1 MGMRNRRYVQRR
13 GPLVVYGEDN
23 GIRKAFRNIS
33 GVEVCDVTALNLLQL
48 APGGHLGRFVVF
60 TESAFSKLD
69 ALYGGKNGSLS
80 TEKKGYRLPRAIMT
94 NSDLPRIIN
103 SDEVQAKVVPAK
115 LSETAV
121 QTERIK
127 KNPLKNLG
135 TMIKLNPYAKKLKYD
150 GQRASA
156 SKSAAPKLKR
166 TADQKAASK
175 EFFASLKA

>member
-1 MGMRNRRYVQRR
+1 MGGKMRNRRYVQRR

-33 GVEVCDVTALNLLQL
+33 GVELCDVTALNLLQL

-60 TESAFSKLD
+60 TESAFGKLD
-69 ALYGGKNGSLS
+69 ALYGG
-80 TEKKGYRLPRAIMT
+80 KKGYRLPRAIMT

-115 LSETAV
+115 VSETAI
-121 QTERIK
+121 QTKRLH

-135 TMIKLNPYAKKLKYD
+135 TMIKLNPFAKKLKYE
-150 GQRASA
+150 GQRAA
-156 SKSAAPKLKR
+156 AAKSKKTKVKR
-166 TADQKAASK
+166 TAAQKAASK
-175 EFFASLKA
+175 TFFATLSA